1 VLVTVVHAVGSTPRE
16 AGATMLVGPVTA
28 GSIGGGRLEWLATS
42 AAQALLEVGG
52 PRSCAS
58 PSARRWT
65 TCGGIV
71 WLLAERID
79 PEDSSEW
86 RMHQA
91 RAEDGFALRRRLADD
106 APKSTWQPIALSS
119 ATPAPTTRIFSAR
132 RPLGVHP
139 ADRRGSLSGGRVRR
153 RPRRHG
159 HRPRPRALGAQI
171 VWVDDRNDI
180 FPAALPP
187 GVRTV
192 STDAPTAEVHAAPPG
207 SYFLVMTHSEKLDF
221 EICEA
226 IFVRRDF
233 AWFGL
238 IGSAS
243 KRAGFNRR
251 FTARGLPPMRLGDL
265 TCPIGIAGIQSKHP
279 AAIAAAVAAQLCKC
293 AKPAPPSSTPAIP
306 AGRPAAVVPAA
317 PAMKP
322 QSVRGRTRHL
332 PAGAARS
339 AESGDGPSPPGG
351 VAR

>member
-1 VLVTVVHAVGSTPRE
+1 MNDWLAPLLATLSDGKAAVLVTLVHAVGSTPRE

-52 PRSCAS
+52 PPRLLRFTLG
-58 PSARRWT
+58 PSLDQS
-65 TCGGIV
+65 CGGIV

-86 RMHQA
+86 RMRKAH
-91 RAEDGFALRRRLADD
+91 AEDGFALRRRLADD
-106 APKSTWQPIALSS
+106 APKSTWQPIAPQLSDTGPDYAHLQVRDARWVFTQQIGAEAFPVVVFGAGHVGT
-119 ATPAPTTRIFSAR
+119 ATVRALAP
-132 RPLGVHP
+132 
-139 ADRRGSLSGGRVRR
+139 
-153 RPRRHG
+153 
-159 HRPRPRALGAQI
+159 LGAQI
-171 VWVDDRNDI
+171 VWVDDRDDI

-279 AAIAAAVAAQLCKC
+279 AAIAAAVAAQLL
-293 AKPAPPSSTPAIP
+293 
-306 AGRPAAVVPAA
+306 
-317 PAMKP
+317 
-322 QSVRGRTRHL
+322 QVRE
-332 PAGAARS
+332 ARS
-339 AESGDGPSPPGG
+339 AIQLASHPGPDAPPLSSLP
-351 VAR
+351 RPQ